1 MKCPFCSHQES
12 KVIDSRASA
21 AADVTRRRRE
31 CEKCDRR
38 FTTYERVEEVLP
50 LIVKK
55 DGRREAFD
63 RQKLVAGLRR
73 ACDKRAVALEAI
85 EGIVDAIERDLI
97 DSGEKELS
105 AQLVGEKIMGHLKR
119 LDEVAYVR
127 FASVY
132 RSFRDID
139 EFMSELEKMARDKG
153 APRPDSSRPDAVAK
167 AAGEKRP
174 RASEP
179 DEKKGDFP

>member
-1 MKCPFCSHQES
+1 MRCPFCAHPES
-12 KVIDSRASA
+12 KVIDSRVSA

-31 CEKCDRR
+31 CEACAKR
-38 FTTYERVEEVLP
+38 FTTYERVEEVMP

-63 RQKLVAGLRR
+63 RQKILSGLRR
-73 ACDKRAVALEAI
+73 ACDKRAVSLDQLEAI
-85 EGIVDAIERDLI
+85 LDAVERDLI
-97 DSGEKELS
+97 DTGEKEVS
-105 AQLVGEKIMGHLKR
+105 AQRVGERVMAELRK

-139 EFMSELEKMARDKG
+139 EFMAELESIARDRKI
-153 APRPDSSRPDAVAK
+153 
-167 AAGEKRP
+167 E
-174 RASEP
+174 AS
-179 DEKKGDFP
+179 